1 VRWEAARTALLRER
15 LSARAAEAALL
26 LSAEAGSVRVGAT
39 LRVTHY
45 GGGDYEVRRAYQADA
60 GGDAAV
66 RGAVRDP
73 LARPDSELAE
83 LTGAEP
89 AAGADLKRGLRLIQ
103 GGQS

>member
-1 VRWEAARTALLRER
+1 MRWEAARTALLSER
-15 LSARAAEAALL
+15 LSPRGAEAALL
-26 LSAEAGSVRVGAT
+26 LAGEAGSVRVGAT

-66 RGAVRDP
+66 R
-73 LARPDSELAE
+73 
-83 LTGAEP
+83 EP
-89 AAGADLKRGLRLIQ
+89 EQPVDRADLRRGLRLIR